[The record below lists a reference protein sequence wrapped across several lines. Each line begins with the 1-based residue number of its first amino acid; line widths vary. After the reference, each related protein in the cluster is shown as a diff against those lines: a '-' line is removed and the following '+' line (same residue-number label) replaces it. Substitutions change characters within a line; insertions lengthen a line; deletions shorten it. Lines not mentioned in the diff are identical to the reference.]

1 MRGYPRGE
9 FERDILVCV
18 SPSIASGLGDDTFGV
33 GLFHPLFDGKDETVQ
48 SGLVFNSLEFGGIKI
63 RIVHLLPY
71 AQKLDGI
78 LVTQPLFNKGGTVFH
93 IADHVGQGDII
104 LVIVRDDCHF
114 CILDFNFS
122 HVLLTVIR
130 LLLVRCTNVRCI
142 FRNVP
147 PYPEKFVSRRLLRQ
161 AVSTKERAGNTG

>member
-1 MRGYPRGE
+1 ME
-9 FERDILVCV
+9 
-18 SPSIASGLGDDTFGV
+18 
-33 GLFHPLFDGKDETVQ
+33 LF
-48 SGLVFNSLEFGGIKI
+48 SI
-63 RIVHLLPY
+63 RI
-71 AQKLDGI
+71 QRTFQ
-78 LVTQPLFNKGGTVFH
+78 LVST
-93 IADHVGQGDII
+93 GDII

-142 FRNVP
+142 FRNGP